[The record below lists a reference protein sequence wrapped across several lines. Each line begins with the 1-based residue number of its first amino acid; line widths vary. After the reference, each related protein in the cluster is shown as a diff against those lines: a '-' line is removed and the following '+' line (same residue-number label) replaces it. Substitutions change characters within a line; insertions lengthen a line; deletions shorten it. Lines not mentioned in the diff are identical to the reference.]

1 MLHCRK
7 AWSCADLGDRGG
19 GISVGQYKRACLTAV
34 AITVAAVIL
43 LQNTPALAQ
52 QANDLVVETYQS
64 GTVYDP
70 YGELPQPTGIEKS
83 LTKLGR
89 GISNILLGWAE
100 IPVAFDK
107 GVKRGKPLGYLL
119 GVSPVLGTARAFMR
133 TTSGVFEVVTFPFS
147 DRDVNYEPILEPEFI
162 F

>member
-1 MLHCRK
+1 
-7 AWSCADLGDRGG
+7 
-19 GISVGQYKRACLTAV
+19 VGQIKRVCLTAV
-34 AITVAAVIL
+34 AITLAATL
-43 LQNTPALAQ
+43 LWQSAPVFAQ
-52 QANDLVVETYQS
+52 DSNFVVETYQS

-70 YGELPQPTGIEKS
+70 YGELPRPTGIEKS

-89 GISNILLGWAE
+89 GISNVLLGWAE
-100 IPVAFDK
+100 IPVAFDR

-133 TTSGVFEVVTFPFS
+133 TTTGVFEMVTFPFS
-147 DRDVNYEPILEPEFI
+147 DRDVNYEPILEPEYI